1 MRLQHELMC
10 KRSYHFPLGLGGH
23 AGVAVD
29 QRLGRLWKRVGDTV
43 AEALAQTGSEGGGEE
58 GRRRWS
64 RMRRRR
70 GRRVQSALFTL

>member
-1 MRLQHELMC
+1 M
-10 KRSYHFPLGLGGH
+10 
-23 AGVAVD
+23 D

-58 GRRRWS
+58 GRRRGS

-70 GRRVQSALFTL
+70 GGGVQSALFTL